1 MILEVVPELLYLT
14 GALEMSTQNIDV
26 TTHEA
31 RSSGELER
39 GTGQQRNQCDGCAN
53 FPRVAAARSAVP
65 AVSASYAVYS
75 F

>member
-39 GTGQQRNQCDGCAN
+39 GTGEQRDQHN
-53 FPRVAAARSAVP
+53 RYVTAVTG
-65 AVSASYAVYS
+65 VL
-75 F
+75 

>member
-39 GTGQQRNQCDGCAN
+39 GTGQQRDGCAN
-53 FPRVAAARSAVP
+53 FPRVAAVRSAVP